1 MDFTAILDLVNNAV
15 YPLQGLIA
23 IYGMFLVVLIFRR
36 IAQKRFS
43 SQAAAEAFLGEIRDL
58 VQQRQFE
65 QAAQVCDSPPY
76 WSKAVPQLILVALA
90 NRDRPV
96 AKLRELLAERFA
108 TDILSDF
115 EYRMAWV
122 NTIIKT
128 APMLGLQG
136 TVLGMISA
144 FAKIAGRQKTG
155 VDPSMLANDISFA
168 LWTTAI
174 GLAIAIPLVLVS
186 ASIHV
191 RLGKLQDS
199 VQQQLESFLQM
210 LDVAQAGS
218 RRSG

>member
-90 NRDRPV
+90 NRERPV
-96 AKLRELLAERFA
+96 TKLRELLAERFA

-191 RLGKLQDS
+191 RLGKLQDG

>member
-191 RLGKLQDS
+191 RLGKLQDG

>member
-65 QAAQVCDSPPY
+65 QAAQICDSPPY

-191 RLGKLQDS
+191 RLGKLQDG

-218 RRSG
+218 RRPG

>member
-15 YPLQGLIA
+15 YPLQALVA
-23 IYGMFLVVLIFRR
+23 IYGVFLVVLIFRR

-43 SQAAAEAFLGEIRDL
+43 SQTAANSFLNDIRDL
-58 VQQRQFE
+58 VQQRQFD

-76 WSKAVPQLILVALA
+76 WAKAVPQLILVALA
-90 NRDRPV
+90 NRDRPM

-108 TDILSDF
+108 TDVLADF

-122 NTIIKT
+122 NTLIKA

-186 ASIHV
+186 AAIHV

-199 VQQQLESFLQM
+199 VEEQLDSFLET
-210 LDVAQAGS
+210 LDVAQGGG
-218 RRSG
+218 RRRG